1 MINQALIN
9 STSDLM
15 WSINKEYKLIAL
27 NDAFKRNMKFYS
39 GIDFNINDSI
49 LIKGLFEDN
58 HPSEWKKWYDKAFQ
72 GSNVREEITGPKS
85 NGDET
90 QWFEI
95 SIHPMFENDTIIGAA
110 CFGKN
115 VTKQKTAVDS
125 LAENEKRYRGIL
137 NNLEAG
143 VVLHH
148 PDTSIHISNAKAS
161 ELLGLSEDQMKG
173 KLAID
178 PQWKFI
184 YEDGNP
190 VPLANYPVNEIKST
204 KEPYKNKIFGVNRP
218 VTNDIIW
225 LSVNGFPRLN
235 PEGEIIEIII
245 TFIDVT
251 KRKEAEIDLIKA
263 KIQAESA
270 NQAKSEFL
278 ANMSHEI
285 RTPLNGI
292 IGFTQLL
299 LKTNLDKDQS
309 EYMAI
314 VQESANSL
322 MEIINDILDF
332 SKIEAGKLDLN
343 TEEVNIIKLSHQ
355 VIELFKHQ
363 AKQNNIIL
371 DLSIDPDVPVFI
383 FGDAIRLKQILVNLI
398 SNALK
403 FTSFGQIHLDIH
415 CISSI
420 TNKAILQ
427 FSVKDTGVGIKEYNQ
442 EKIFQSFVQED
453 STTTRKFGGTGLGLA
468 ISNKLLGL
476 MNSRMQ
482 LISKFGEGSNFY
494 FEIEVQTSEET
505 TKEVLEGGEENVK
518 SKHNAAN
525 FLQPLQILIV
535 EDNSINMFLA
545 TTIIQ
550 KIMPNAAIIKAF
562 DGEEAVEQ
570 FKKNN
575 LDLIL
580 MDVQMP
586 KKNGYEAAAAIRKLE
601 TSKRTPI
608 IALTAGIM
616 LGEKEK
622 CLQVGMD
629 DYLPKPILQ
638 NDLAIVLKKWIKS

>member
-550 KIMPNAAIIKAF
+550 KIMPNATIIKAF

>member
-1 MINQALIN
+1 
-9 STSDLM
+9 M

-505 TKEVLEGGEENVK
+505 TEEVLEGGEENVK

>member
-9 STSDLM
+9 STTDLM
-15 WSINKEYKLIAL
+15 WSINKDYKLIAL
-27 NDAFKRNMKFYS
+27 NEAFRKSLLIYTGK
-39 GIDFNINDSI
+39 DFNVGDFI
-49 LIKGLFEDN
+49 LPKAYFDEDYLAYWKSLYIKGFEGDGVTVEIQSPRLDN
-58 HPSEWKKWYDKAFQ
+58 DDLLWY
-72 GSNVREEITGPKS
+72 EI
-85 NGDET
+85 D
-90 QWFEI
+90 
-95 SIHPMFENDTIIGAA
+95 IHPMYIESEIQGIA
-110 CFGKN
+110 CFGKDITERKKAIN
-115 VTKQKTAVDS
+115 S

-143 VVLHH
+143 VVIHN
-148 PDTSIHISNAKAS
+148 PDTSIQISNAKAS
-161 ELLGLSEDQMKG
+161 VLLGLNEDQMKG

-184 YEDGNP
+184 YEDGTS
-190 VPLANYPVNEIKST
+190 VPLESYPVNEIKAS
-204 KEPYKNKIFGVNRP
+204 KEPFKNTIIGVNRP

-235 PEGEIIEIII
+235 KEGEIIEIII
-245 TFIDVT
+245 TFIDIT
-251 KRKEAEIDLIKA
+251 KRKEMEIDLVKA
-263 KIQAESA
+263 KTQAESA
-270 NQAKSEFL
+270 SQAKSEFL

-292 IGFTQLL
+292 IGFTHLL
-299 LKTNLDKDQS
+299 LKTNLDENQS
-309 EYMAI
+309 EYMST

-322 MEIINDILDF
+322 MEIINDVLDF

-343 TEEVNIIKLSHQ
+343 PEEVNIIKLSHQ

-363 AKQNNIIL
+363 ARQKGISL
-371 DLSIDPDVPVFI
+371 DLSIDSDVPAFI
-383 FGDAIRLKQILVNLI
+383 FVDAIRLKQILVNLI

-415 CISSI
+415 CIASTEEKS
-420 TNKAILQ
+420 ILQ

-453 STTTRKFGGTGLGLA
+453 NTTTRKFGGTGLGLA

-476 MNSRMQ
+476 MNTRLQ

-494 FEIEVQTSEET
+494 FEIKVRTAEK
-505 TKEVLEGGEENVK
+505 TKAEILSLLKENIVVNK
-518 SKHNAAN
+518 NTNSFSQALH
-525 FLQPLQILIV
+525 ILIV
-535 EDNSINMFLA
+535 EDNAINMFLA

-550 KIMPNAAIIKAF
+550 KMIPKATIYKAA

-570 FKKNN
+570 FKNN
-575 LDLIL
+575 NFDLIL

-586 KKNGYEAAAAIRKLE
+586 KKNGYEAAEEIRKLE
-601 TSKRTPI
+601 TTKRTPI

-629 DYLPKPILQ
+629 DYLPKPIMQ
-638 NDLAIVLKKWIKS
+638 NDLEIVLKKWIKS

>member
-9 STSDLM
+9 STLDLM

-27 NDAFKRNMKFYS
+27 NDSFKNCMKFYS
-39 GIDFNINDSI
+39 GLDFNIADSI
-49 LIKGLFEDN
+49 LIKGLFEEN
-58 HPSEWKKWYDKAFQ
+58 HPSEWKKWYDKALQ
-72 GSNVREEITGPKS
+72 GENVQEEITSPKTDS
-85 NGDET
+85 HET

-95 SIHPMFENDTIIGAA
+95 SIHPMVEKDVIIGAA

-115 VTKQKTAVDS
+115 ITTQKRAIDS

-143 VVLHH
+143 VVIHNA
-148 PDTSIHISNAKAS
+148 DTSIQISNAKAS
-161 ELLGLSEDQMKG
+161 ELLGLSEDQMRG

-184 YEDGNP
+184 YEDGTLLP
-190 VPLANYPVNEIKST
+190 FEKYPVNDIRST
-204 KEPYKNKIFGVNRP
+204 KKPFINTIFGVNRP
-218 VTNDIIW
+218 ETNDIIW
-225 LSVNGFPRLN
+225 LSVNGFPRLDEHN
-235 PEGEIIEIII
+235 QVMEIIV
-245 TFIDVT
+245 TFIDVS
-251 KRKEAEIDLIKA
+251 KRKEMETDLVKA
-263 KIQAESA
+263 KLQAELAS
-270 NQAKSEFL
+270 QAKSEFL

-299 LKTNLDKDQS
+299 LKTDLDKNQS
-309 EYMAI
+309 EFMST
-314 VQESANSL
+314 VKESANSL
-322 MEIINDILDF
+322 IEIINDILDL

-343 TEEVNIIKLSHQ
+343 AEEVNIIQLTHQ

-363 AKQNNIIL
+363 AQQKNISL

-383 FGDAIRLKQILVNLI
+383 FVDAIRLKQILVNLI

-415 CISSI
+415 CIS
-420 TNKAILQ
+420 NLKGAALMQ
-427 FSVKDTGVGIKEYNQ
+427 FSVKDTGVGIKDFNQ

-476 MNSRMQ
+476 MNSRLQ

-494 FEIEVQTSEET
+494 FEIEVQTAAK
-505 TKEVLEGGEENVK
+505 TKAEVLMLAKDHAISNQNSV
-518 SKHNAAN
+518 N
-525 FLQPLQILIV
+525 FSQSLKILIV
-535 EDNSINMFLA
+535 EDNAINMFLA
-545 TTIIQ
+545 NTIIQ
-550 KIMPNAAIIKAF
+550 RMIPNAKIHKAA
-562 DGEEAVEQ
+562 DGEEAIEQ
-570 FKKNN
+570 FKNN
-575 LDLIL
+575 EYDLIL

-586 KKNGYEAAAAIRKLE
+586 NKNGYEAADEIRKLE
-601 TSKRTPI
+601 TTKRTPI

-629 DYLPKPILQ
+629 DYLPKPIMQ
-638 NDLAIVLKKWIKS
+638 NDLEIVLKKWIKS

>member
-9 STSDLM
+9 STVDLM

-27 NDAFKRNMKFYS
+27 NDAFKNCMKFYS
-39 GIDFNINDSI
+39 GLDFNIADSI
-49 LIKGLFEDN
+49 LIKGLFEEN

-72 GSNVREEITGPKS
+72 GDNVREEITSPKTDS
-85 NGDET
+85 HET

-95 SIHPMFENDTIIGAA
+95 SIHPMVENDVIIGAA

-115 VTKQKTAVDS
+115 ITAQKRAIDS

-143 VVLHH
+143 VVIHNA
-148 PDTSIHISNAKAS
+148 DTSIQISNAKAS
-161 ELLGLSEDQMKG
+161 ELLGLCEDQMRG

-184 YEDGNP
+184 YEDGS
-190 VPLANYPVNEIKST
+190 PLPFEKYPVNDIRTT
-204 KEPYKNKIFGVNRP
+204 KKPFKNSIIGVNRP
-218 VTNDIIW
+218 ETNDIIW
-225 LSVNGFPRLN
+225 LSVNGFPRLDEDN
-235 PEGEIIEIII
+235 QVIEIIV
-245 TFIDVT
+245 TFIDVS
-251 KRKEAEIDLIKA
+251 KRKEMETDLVKA
-263 KIQAESA
+263 KLQAELAS
-270 NQAKSEFL
+270 QAKSEFL

-299 LKTNLDKDQS
+299 IKTDLDKNQS
-309 EYMAI
+309 EYMST
-314 VQESANSL
+314 VKESANSL

-343 TEEVNIIKLSHQ
+343 AEEVNIIKLTHQ

-363 AKQNNIIL
+363 AQQKNITL

-383 FGDAIRLKQILVNLI
+383 FVDAIRLKQILVNLI

-415 CISSI
+415 CISNSKG
-420 TNKAILQ
+420 TAMLQ
-427 FSVKDTGVGIKEYNQ
+427 FSVKDTGVGIKDFNQ

-476 MNSRMQ
+476 MNSRLQ

-494 FEIEVQTSEET
+494 FEIEVQTADK
-505 TKEVLEGGEENVK
+505 TKEEILTLAKDHAISNQNSV
-518 SKHNAAN
+518 N
-525 FLQPLQILIV
+525 FSEPLNILIV
-535 EDNSINMFLA
+535 EDNAINMFLA
-545 TTIIQ
+545 NTIIQ
-550 KIMPNAAIIKAF
+550 RMIPNATIHKAS
-562 DGEEAVEQ
+562 DGEEAIEQ
-570 FKKNN
+570 FKNN
-575 LDLIL
+575 EYDLIL

-586 KKNGYEAAAAIRKLE
+586 KKNGYEAADEIRKLE
-601 TSKRTPI
+601 TTKRTPI

-629 DYLPKPILQ
+629 DYLPKPIMQ
-638 NDLAIVLKKWIKS
+638 NDLEIVLKKWIKS

>member
-1 MINQALIN
+1 
-9 STSDLM
+9 M

-550 KIMPNAAIIKAF
+550 KIMPNATIIKAF